1 MTLAALFADAVSLAY
16 GESEMSFEM
25 FEENVCIFATL
36 CLCEDTTC
44 CLTDNFIYS
53 FTGRRNYYLLRV
65 ACCYVDRVLEK
76 EANGFGDAGG
86 I

>member
-1 MTLAALFADAVSLAY
+1 MPSALLMEKVKCLSKCLRKTYVYLLLCVYAKTPHVVSL
-16 GESEMSFEM
+16 
-25 FEENVCIFATL
+25 I
-36 CLCEDTTC
+36 
-44 CLTDNFIYS
+44 IS